1 MPTEA
6 DIVFRIRQLC
16 YDIENGLYGE
26 VGDRALPIALDILII
41 LGEDVTMWHKFS
53 RRNHP

>member
-6 DIVFRIRQLC
+6 DIVIRIRQLC
-16 YDIENGLYGE
+16 YDIENGVYGE

-41 LGEDVTMWHKFS
+41 LGEDVSMWHKYS
-53 RRNHP
+53 RRIR